1 MFLRISNSKSVTTR
15 LGLSAIWTVLLVFT
29 PAVMGQDGYKKAP
42 AEVSSILS
50 APVTPTAFVS
60 PSRDAMLLA
69 TSLRYP
75 PLADLAEPMLRL
87 AGQRVNPNTNGPHR
101 YPYFVALSLRR
112 LTDAAETKISL
123 PASAKIGAPIWSAD
137 GKRFV
142 FTNTTASGV
151 DLWTGDA
158 SSGVVKKLKDVRL
171 NTISGDPVQF
181 MPDNR
186 TLIVLLVP
194 AKRAAAPAPDNVP
207 REPNWQESSGRPGPV
222 RTFQDLLKT
231 PHDENLFEYYATA
244 QLALVDTSGGKITT
258 IGTPAIFRSADVA
271 PDSSHILVGK
281 IHRPFSYL
289 YPDFAFPRDVEVWD
303 TKGKVIHKLASL
315 PLADQVPTDGV
326 PTGPRNYRWRPTEP
340 ATLIWVEALDGGDP
354 KKKVSHRDRILML
367 KAPFSGTPAELYKS
381 EQRFAGL
388 QFGEKAGLALISDYD
403 RDRRWTRTFMMDLD
417 RKEPPKMIWSRSV
430 QDRYGDPGAPVTR
443 LLHGSTRV
451 ILQDGDSILL
461 NGAGASPEGDRPFL
475 DRLNLSTL
483 KSERIFRSDGN
494 KYEALVA
501 VLSDDGKK
509 FITRRESPTETPNFY
524 LIDAHSSAVQVQAL
538 TKFSDATPQLSGIK
552 KQLVTYNR
560 ADGVQCS
567 FTLYLPPDYKAGTK
581 LPTVVWAYPLEFT
594 DAATAG
600 QVTGSTQ
607 RYTQL
612 IGPTHLFFLLR
623 GYAVLDNATMPVVG
637 DPETVNNTYIE
648 QIVMSAK
655 AAIDKAAEMGVT
667 DPERVGV
674 GGHSY
679 GAFMTANL
687 LAHSDLFRAGIA
699 RSGAYNRTLT
709 PFGFQSERRTIWEAP
724 DLYIKVSPFMVANK
738 INEPILFIHGEA
750 DDNSGTF
757 PIQSERMYQAVRG
770 NGGTVRLVTLPLE
783 AHGYASRETIEHVL
797 YEMISWFDKHVKNA
811 PPRAKEQ
818 RAAN

>member
-1 MFLRISNSKSVTTR
+1 MFLHISDSKLITR
-15 LGLSAIWTVLLVFT
+15 LGLSAILTIVPLLALTVV
-29 PAVMGQDGYKKAP
+29 AQDGYKKAP
-42 AEVSSILS
+42 PEVSSILS
-50 APVTPTAFVS
+50 APVTPNVYVS
-60 PSRDAMLLA
+60 PTRDAMLLA

-87 AGQRVNPNTNGPHR
+87 AGQRINPNNNGPHR
-101 YPYFVALSLRR
+101 YPYFVALSLKR
-112 LTDAAETKISL
+112 LTDDAEIKITL
-123 PASAKIGAPIWSAD
+123 PPGAKIGVPIWSAD

-151 DLWTGDA
+151 ELW
-158 SSGVVKKLKDVRL
+158 SGEARNGAVRRMKDVRV
-171 NTISGDPVQF
+171 NTTSGDALQW

-186 TLIVLLVP
+186 TLMLLLVP
-194 AKRAAAPAPDNVP
+194 AKRAAAPTPVNVP
-207 REPNWQESSGRPGPV
+207 REPNWQESTGRPGPV

-244 QLALVDTSGGKITT
+244 QLAMVDSSSGKISSV
-258 IGTPAIFRSADVA
+258 GTPGIFRSIDVA
-271 PDSSHILVGK
+271 PDGNHILVGR

-303 TKGKVIHKLASL
+303 TKGKLIHKLASL
-315 PLADQVPTDGV
+315 PLADQIPIDGV
-326 PTGPRNYRWRPTEP
+326 ATGPRNYRWRPTEP

-367 KAPFSGTPAELYKS
+367 KAPFSGTPAELYKT

-388 QFGEKAGLALISDYD
+388 QFGEKAGLAFISDYD
-403 RDRRWTRTFMMDLD
+403 RDRRWSRTFMMNLD
-417 RKEPPKMIWSRSV
+417 RNETPKMIWSRNV
-430 QDRYGDPGAPVTR
+430 QDRYGDPGAPITR
-443 LLHGSTRV
+443 LLYGNTRA
-451 ILQDGDSILL
+451 ILQDGDWILL
-461 NGAGASPEGDRPFL
+461 SGAGASPEGDRPFL
-475 DRLNLSTL
+475 DRFNLTTL
-483 KSERIFRSDGN
+483 KSERVFRSEVN
-494 KYEALVA
+494 NYEAVVA
-501 VLSDDGKK
+501 VLSDDGKR
-509 FITRRESPTETPNFY
+509 FITRRESPTETPNY
-524 LIDAHSSAVQVQAL
+524 QLVDARSGAVIVKSL
-538 TKFSDATPQLSGIK
+538 TKLPDPTPQLSGIK

-567 FTLYLPPDYKAGTK
+567 FTLYLPPGYKAGTR

-594 DAATAG
+594 DASTAG

-612 IGPTHLFFLLR
+612 IGPTHLFFLLQ

-637 DPETVNNTYIE
+637 NPETVNNTYIE

-687 LAHSDLFRAGIA
+687 LAHSNLFRAGIA

-797 YEMISWFDKHVKNA
+797 YEMITWFDKHVKNA
-811 PPRAKEQ
+811 PARAKEQ
-818 RAAN
+818 TATN